1 MRIFGPFLLSEEIM
15 ITFKKDGAIE
25 SITFYED
32 GWYDC
37 CSGHWFI
44 SYHLLDSE
52 GERIA
57 SYNNISECHFIA
69 LKIAECHSMNSSN
82 DVLKIAERHSMNS
95 SNDVL
100 KIACQGNYGSEL
112 DLINLFDEATVVD
125 VLGRELE
132 DYEVNVVI
140 KLDESIDLNY
150 SITCYD

>member
-1 MRIFGPFLLSEEIM
+1 M
-15 ITFKKDGAIE
+15 ITFKEDGRIE

-52 GERIA
+52 GERLA
-57 SYNNISECHFIA
+57 SYNNISECYLIA
-69 LKIAECHSMNSSN
+69 
-82 DVLKIAERHSMNS
+82 LKIAERHSMNS

-132 DYEVNVVI
+132 DYEVDVVI